1 MLAAMRTRWSR
12 AKFDRGCGRSFDR
25 GRLVAMIAA
34 GIIAAAQL
42 SDPTRAHGM
51 QITAPA
57 ATATAP
63 APPPP
68 APLKAPPPPPP
79 KAPPPPPPKAPP
91 PVPVAPP
98 PAPGTITAPPAPAPP
113 PPPPT
118 EIAALAAFLFHDN
131 GVIDRDDIAIEPQAR
146 HIPTGALDAPT
157 AAGPAGPSHATLIVV
172 EVGGLAAG
180 ARPVTVSLSASSKKD
195 DKVLLKKSVRLPRRA
210 NGDTAPTAM
219 KVPFVLNDTGCDS
232 VRVVA
237 TISPASKGAITRL
250 ERLLPF
256 HCGH

>member
-1 MLAAMRTRWSR
+1 MQIRRR
-12 AKFDRGCGRSFDR
+12 PVQFDRGF
-25 GRLVAMIAA
+25 VAVIAA
-34 GIIAAAQL
+34 GVIAASQL
-42 SDPTRAHGM
+42 RDPARAHVAVAGTAGV

-57 ATATAP
+57 GIGAAP
-63 APPPP
+63 PPPPP
-68 APLKAPPPPPP
+68 APLKPPPPPPPPAPPPPPP
-79 KAPPPPPPKAPP
+79 KAPPPAPIP
-91 PVPVAPP
+91 PP
-98 PAPGTITAPPAPAPP
+98 PAPGAVAAQPVPPAPP

-118 EIAALAAFLFHDN
+118 EIASLAAFLFHDN

-172 EVGGLAAG
+172 EIGGLGAG

-195 DKVLLKKSVRLPRRA
+195 DKVLLQKSVRLPRRTSGPEA
-210 NGDTAPTAM
+210 GPTAM
-219 KVPFVLNDTGCDS
+219 KVPFILNETGCDS
-232 VRVVA
+232 LRVVA
-237 TISPASKGAITRL
+237 TISPAPKGAITRL